1 MYCISHIN
9 WVVSNSASSAILYIL
24 TNHSPVL
31 EGTHYVYKHVHIV
44 IQQIYI
50 DTLRCM
56 QTCTEYC
63 RSPYTEYMLSLNIQV
78 ELSSIIRHDNR
89 HPILLQHPIYDLYQE
104 DEILPSLTPQEKLK
118 LDPNYYPPFLYPQTR
133 GWTSSSRQFSVS
145 PNTSQR

>member
-1 MYCISHIN
+1 MYHILHIN
-9 WVVSNSASSAILYIL
+9 WVVSNSASSATLYIL

-63 RSPYTEYMLSLNIQV
+63 RSPYTEQMLSLNIQV

-89 HPILLQHPIYDLYQE
+89 HPILLQYGVRSKNIVSKGQTNRKRQTHHKAVS
-104 DEILPSLTPQEKLK
+104 EIAGLTKA
-118 LDPNYYPPFLYPQTR
+118 D
-133 GWTSSSRQFSVS
+133 
-145 PNTSQR
+145 